1 MKNKA
6 IHSDNLKKLYSASQA
21 FAKVMIVWLGI
32 LFLLSLLELILNGIT
47 RQMPQHLFTVIG
59 WSWLMDIIFWLK
71 WLWLEYLIFVLIYFY
86 SQKAAYTSSYV
97 VLTILAIAQLIL
109 IGYFNTS
116 LVPLGGD
123 LYGYSI
129 ADIKQTIGAS
139 GGLSI
144 GISIGFLIV
153 VIGVIAAFRFLTKK
167 VNVGSKVALALPILS
182 VLLLFIPVNSF
193 IGLPN
198 LDSDFSNN
206 LVVNKSDYFFTASY
220 DHFFPANDEIDI
232 YADNYI
238 GDYEEGNTSKVA
250 SFNYID
256 ENEYPFLHT
265 DETPDVL
272 TPFLKPNVKP
282 PHIVILLVEGLG
294 RAFTNEGAYLG
305 NFTPFIDSLS
315 GKSLYWKNFLS
326 EGGRTFAVL
335 PSLMGSLP
343 FSKNGFLEMG
353 NQMPDHLSLYS
364 LLKHNGYHTSFYYG
378 GDSKFDNMNAF
389 LKRNAVDEINDEF
402 TFPSGY
408 QKLPAHNGFTWGY
421 TDDQLFN
428 YYLNTR
434 RAVAEKAP
442 ELNVILTVAT
452 HNPFFINNQEKYLKL
467 FEQRMD
473 QLKFDDSKKSDYR
486 NYKLQYSSIMYT
498 DESLR
503 NFFAKYQKRNDYANT
518 IFFITGDHRMPEIP
532 MSNKIDRYH
541 VPLIIYS
548 PMLKRT
554 AQMESISTHFD
565 ITPSILAYLKK
576 NFAIK
581 TPSVVSWLG
590 QGLDTARN
598 FRNVHSYPMIQT
610 KTDMLDFVM
619 GEYHLNGNTLFK
631 LNNAMEE
638 VSVQDEAAYNQ
649 LKNAFD
655 NFKKKNAKIVNG
667 GKIVPD
673 SLIKKYSP
681 VLKQ

>member
-1 MKNKA
+1 MKNKT
-6 IHSDNLKKLYSASQA
+6 IHSYNLIRVYQASQA

-32 LFLLSLLELILNGIT
+32 LFLLSVLELILNGIT
-47 RQMPQHLFTVIG
+47 RQIPPRLFAVLG

-71 WLWLEYLIFVLIYFY
+71 WIWLEYLIFVLIYFY
-86 SQKAAYTSSYV
+86 SQKAAYAISYI
-97 VLTILAIAQLIL
+97 VLTVLAIAQLVL
-109 IGYFNTS
+109 MGYFNTS

-144 GISIGFLIV
+144 GISIGFLV
-153 VIGVIAAFRFLTKK
+153 VVVGVIIAFRFLPKK
-167 VNVGSKVALALPILS
+167 VNVNSKVGMSLPILS
-182 VLLLFIPVNSF
+182 FLLLFIPINSY

-206 LVVNKSDYFFTASY
+206 LVINKSDYFFSASY
-220 DHFFPANDEIDI
+220 DHFFPQSEEVDI

-238 GDYEEGNTSKVA
+238 GDYENGNTTTVA
-250 SFNYID
+250 SFNYLD

-272 TPFLKPNVKP
+272 TPFLKPNAKP

-335 PSLMGSLP
+335 PSLIGSLP
-343 FSKNGFLEMG
+343 FAKNGFLEMG
-353 NQMPDHLSLYS
+353 NQMPNHLSLYS

-389 LKRNAVDEINDEF
+389 LKKNAVDEINDEF
-402 TFPSGY
+402 TFPNGY

-434 RAVAEKAP
+434 KAEVEKAP

-452 HNPFFINNQEKYLKL
+452 HNPFFINNQDKYLKL

-503 NFFAKYQKRNDYANT
+503 NFFAKYQKRSDYANT

-581 TPSVVSWLG
+581 TPAVVSWLG

-638 VSVQDEAAYNQ
+638 VSIQDEAAYNQ

-655 NFKKKNAKIVNG
+655 NFKKKNSKIANG

-681 VLKQ
+681 LIK